1 MSVVVVGANHRTAPI
16 ELLER
21 MVIPGERLPKVLHAL
36 AEAPD
41 VSEAVVL
48 ATCNRT
54 EVYLVAERFH
64 PAYAQVR
71 DFFSD
76 LTYLAPDE
84 FADSL
89 YIHYDGH
96 ALRHLFEVA
105 AGLDSAV
112 TGEHE
117 ILGQVKRAWEL
128 ARSEGTARRAMNMV
142 FRHALE
148 LGKRARSETTISH
161 HVTSVSQ
168 AAVILAGNHLAERD
182 APAGSPAGSPVDG
195 AGTGP
200 VGIGSAGIGSAG
212 TPPAGSASAADFIE
226 DPCVGSAAARGLH
239 SKRAVVLGAGSMAKG
254 MASFLAA
261 GNVRELVIANRSI
274 SRAESLAETVRIQ
287 SEDVSIRVVGL
298 DRLAVELADADLLL
312 TAARSDGHIVT
323 SVDLPSAVVDE
334 LLIVDVGMPR
344 NVDPS
349 LASLAGV
356 RILDMDDI
364 AKLTDAGMQARNA
377 QTAAVRD
384 IVDEELRRFES
395 IVQAREAAPVIS
407 SLRAM
412 AEAVRVNEIERHSA
426 RLGDL
431 SPAQIEAVDAVTKA
445 VLAKLLHEPSVKLR
459 ESAGSGR
466 GERLAESIRD
476 LFDLD

>member
-21 MVIPGERLPKVLHAL
+21 MVIPGDQLPKYLHAL
-36 AEAPD
+36 AEARD

-54 EVYLVAERFH
+54 EVYLIAEKFH

-76 LTYLAPDE
+76 LTFLAPDE

-89 YIHYDGH
+89 YIHYDED

-105 AGLDSAV
+105 SGLDSAV

-117 ILGQVKRAWEL
+117 ILGQVKRAWET
-128 ARSEGTARRAMNMV
+128 ARHEGTAGRSMNMV
-142 FRHALE
+142 FRHAIE
-148 LGKRARSETTISH
+148 LGKRARSETTIAH

-168 AAVILAGNHLAERD
+168 AAVILAGKHFSD
-182 APAGSPAGSPVDG
+182 AAPD
-195 AGTGP
+195 
-200 VGIGSAGIGSAG
+200 
-212 TPPAGSASAADFIE
+212 SASESSDPLATDGPA
-226 DPCVGSAAARGLH
+226 PCVGSSAARGLAG
-239 SKRAVVLGAGSMAKG
+239 KRAAVLGSGPMAKG
-254 MASFLAA
+254 MASFLVAA
-261 GNVRELVIANRSI
+261 NVDELVIINRTLH
-274 SRAESLAETVRIQ
+274 RAESLAETVKVQGPDIP
-287 SEDVSIRVVGL
+287 VTAVGL
-298 DRLAVELADADLLL
+298 DGLQAVLSEVDVLL
-312 TAARSDGHIVT
+312 TAARFDGHLIG
-323 SVDLPSAVVDE
+323 VDYFDGARPGDSE

-344 NVDPS
+344 NVDP
-349 LASLAGV
+349 GV
-356 RILDMDDI
+356 GQIPWVQVFDMDDI
-364 AKLTDAGMQARNA
+364 AELTDAGLAARNA
-377 QTAAVRD
+377 QVEDVRR

-395 IVQAREAAPVIS
+395 IVQAREAAPVIA
-407 SLRAM
+407 SLRALT
-412 AEAVRVNEIERHSA
+412 EALRVGEIERHSA
-426 RLGDL
+426 KLGDL

-459 ESAGSGR
+459 DSAGSAR

-476 LFDLD
+476 LFNLD